1 MPKKDK
7 LVGDVF
13 SFFYGGNAG
22 GNAMKNWSREER
34 YRVLK
39 SPEEI
44 RDLYERIKKTPYR
57 QTYHI
62 QPVTG
67 LLNDPN
73 GFVWHDGK
81 WHLFYQWCPWGAV
94 HGLKYWYQTVSRD
107 LITWENVGVTIKPD
121 CDLDNK
127 GAYSGSAWP
136 EGDKLQLF
144 YTGNHRDPDWTR
156 IPYTCM
162 YTLFDDNTGEKKAEP
177 LFGPHP
183 DYTEHQ
189 RDPKILFDEET
200 GYYYICN
207 GGQTKDKKGCML
219 IYRSKSLSEGWEFAG
234 KLNVPGFE
242 DFGGM
247 WECPA
252 IERIGDKD
260 VLIFCPQHMK
270 LIHRGDVTNHNGYI
284 LGTMDWSTLTF
295 TPDGKF
301 HVLDFGFDS
310 YAAECANNSPDP
322 ASKIL
327 VAWMGLPDSSYPTD
341 EDEWSGCLTLPRE
354 LRIRDRRLIQV
365 PLPGL
370 EALRGDEVDPA
381 DGILP
386 EACEMIVKSDGGN
399 MTLSL
404 FTKADGT
411 GGIMIYYDAA
421 WKMVTVDR
429 SGLTKR
435 FNIDQ
440 GEMREHP
447 TEFPLSTM
455 RIFIDRSSVEIFVNE
470 GDAVFSSRVF
480 PTEEEQFQIYREV
493 LEKMR
498 GRKVIIRTLDLGT
511 DKQASY
517 FRPEKENNPAMGY
530 RAIRISLSQPEL
542 FKTQLRALYRASV
555 YGNLD
560 ILFPLIISLDEIRHT
575 KMIIKEVTD
584 ELDAENIEYRQ
595 DLRLGIMIET
605 PAAVMISDK
614 LAKEVDFFSIGT
626 NDLTQFTLAIDRQ
639 NPKLEAYFN
648 EIHPAVM
655 KMIEMTVNNAHKAGI
670 PVDICGEAAADLGQ
684 TQKFIDM
691 GIDALSVSPN
701 MVLPL
706 RKKIRECE

>member
-1 MPKKDK
+1 
-7 LVGDVF
+7 
-13 SFFYGGNAG
+13 
-22 GNAMKNWSREER
+22 MKNWSREER

-44 RDLYERIKKTPYR
+44 RDLYERIQKTPYR

-370 EALRGDEVDPA
+370 EALRGDEVDPV

-411 GGIMIYYDAA
+411 GGITIYYDAA

-440 GEMREHP
+440 GEVREHP

-480 PTEEEQFQIYREV
+480 PTEEEHFFRAEGASGVQIW
-493 LEKMR
+493 K
-498 GRKVIIRTLDLGT
+498 IR
-511 DKQASY
+511 
-517 FRPEKENNPAMGY
+517 
-530 RAIRISLSQPEL
+530 
-542 FKTQLRALYRASV
+542 
-555 YGNLD
+555 
-560 ILFPLIISLDEIRHT
+560 
-575 KMIIKEVTD
+575 
-584 ELDAENIEYRQ
+584 
-595 DLRLGIMIET
+595 
-605 PAAVMISDK
+605 
-614 LAKEVDFFSIGT
+614 
-626 NDLTQFTLAIDRQ
+626 
-639 NPKLEAYFN
+639 
-648 EIHPAVM
+648 PAVSD
-655 KMIEMTVNNAHKAGI
+655 E
-670 PVDICGEAAADLGQ
+670 
-684 TQKFIDM
+684 FI
-691 GIDALSVSPN
+691 V
-701 MVLPL
+701 
-706 RKKIRECE
+706 